1 MAGLESVGLW
11 GHRGL
16 TRPVLSSKRGT
27 ERECVCVCTW
37 GEGGG
42 GRGEKGI
49 CHMCGYK
56 VYASH
61 MYTHTTPTSL
71 SILARSTVDT
81 MGGLL
86 DLIEEYREQVP
97 QSNYHCQLQRV
108 HVHVMSSLLLSYHP
122 SLLHSFSLHPSP
134 CSLLLPPSLPLFPCF
149 LSLPSLSPTHRS
161 ALQSDAMCPPPPQ
174 RVQMMVEVMLC
185 CSGHSQLR

>member
-1 MAGLESVGLW
+1 MCL
-11 GHRGL
+11 
-16 TRPVLSSKRGT
+16 
-27 ERECVCVCTW
+27 CVHM
-37 GEGGG
+37 G
-42 GRGEKGI
+42 GRGVGGGERRGYAT
-49 CHMCGYK
+49 CGYK

-86 DLIEEYREQVP
+86 DLIEEYKEQVP

-134 CSLLLPPSLPLFPCF
+134 CSLLLPPPPPFHSSLA
-149 LSLPSLSPTHRS
+149 SSLSPPSLLLTD
-161 ALQSDAMCPPPPQ
+161 QP
-174 RVQMMVEVMLC
+174 
-185 CSGHSQLR
+185 CSRMRCAPLHHSGYK